1 MSNVRVVCGFS
12 GSAVRAAWFDA
23 LVFLIR
29 CESLLQAHFLSIP
42 LSLLLSSCSHQ
53 SPEAAAAPGHAQQFI
68 YYATALR
75 QRVQNFK
82 LKVHAC
88 ECDGNKNF
96 CISVCGISAT
106 RNGQHWQDCQPSQM
120 GITLAANLANLCGK
134 QRNLKSANICDN
146 WQGAPSMCVC
156 VCVCVC
162 VCLYV
167 CLLSYCSCKC
177 WCTKRDLHD
186 KLPNAR
192 EYLMHCVTWVNK
204 DENKESLWARKAF
217 EIRFYYAHSFI
228 KKWEPKNSLKY
239 DSKTFIFQHIKED
252 FVSKVTLN

>member
-29 CESLLQAHFLSIP
+29 CESLLQAHSLSLP

-53 SPEAAAAPGHAQQFI
+53 SPEAAAAPGQAQQFI

-96 CISVCGISAT
+96 FISVCGISAT
-106 RNGQHWQDCQPSQM
+106 RNGQHWQDWQPTQM

-146 WQGAPSMCVC
+146 WQGAPSMYVCVYACVIAYVYMCVC
-156 VCVCVC
+156 
-162 VCLYV
+162 CLIV
-167 CLLSYCSCKC
+167 AVNVDVL
-177 WCTKRDLHD
+177 
-186 KLPNAR
+186 NATCMINC
-192 EYLMHCVTWVNK
+192 LMHVNILCTAWH
-204 DENKESLWARKAF
+204 ESTKMKTKNLFEHEMHLRFAF
-217 EIRFYYAHSFI
+217 ITRIRSLRN
-228 KKWEPKNSLKY
+228 ESPK
-239 DSKTFIFQHIKED
+239 TH
-252 FVSKVTLN
+252 